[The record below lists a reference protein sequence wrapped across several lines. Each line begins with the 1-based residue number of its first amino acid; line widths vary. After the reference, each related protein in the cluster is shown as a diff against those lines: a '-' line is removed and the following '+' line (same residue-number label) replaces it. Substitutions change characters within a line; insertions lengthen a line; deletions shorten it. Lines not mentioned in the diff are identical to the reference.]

1 MRVDRVNFVFFICFE
16 DNLFNMNFENEEFQF
31 ALEMIIASH
40 NENGATLSDIRGML
54 ATNILFLLLIKM
66 AYRRNSI

>member
-1 MRVDRVNFVFFICFE
+1 
-16 DNLFNMNFENEEFQF
+16 MNFENEEFQF

-66 AYRRNSI
+66 ACRRNSI